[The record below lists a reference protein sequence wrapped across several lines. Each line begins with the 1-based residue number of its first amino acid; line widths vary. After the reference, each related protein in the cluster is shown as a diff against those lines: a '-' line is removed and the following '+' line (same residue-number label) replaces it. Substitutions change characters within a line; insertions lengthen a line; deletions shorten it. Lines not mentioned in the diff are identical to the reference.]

1 MSEHKLRKI
10 NEHNSRLK
18 EQLELPRIPVSQASD
33 ALIEFTKSTK
43 DYLIPSLWGP
53 PPHDPFASQ
62 TGGTCGCSHAYPGL
76 DLPPPPPEASIE
88 DSPAP
93 CMPSLCLP
101 CLRLQLSTSAHPPS
115 DFILFHP
122 LFRRYVKHA
131 SLVERCYPL
140 ERTEDS
146 APSSNELSYLVY
158 YVQSKPAKLTKVGAY
173 LSKRIAK
180 DVQRRRRPD
189 VCVGL
194 RIYDA
199 LLDACARDLNFF
211 AKDVLSSLDS
221 VLAADDLE
229 LAKCATHT
237 FALFCRGHSGSTL
250 GIDKHLC
257 SLYSHLIRTF
267 VAYMRSRDA
276 ANIAL
281 GLCGVQAI
289 ADSQATYADDCYY
302 ELPLVASAIAC
313 RIAVAPTLKSA
324 APSSIEDQLATI
336 GTAADALPSDEQL
349 GRQAWRCVETLVRR
363 SHGQHSRIIVAEI
376 FRYLDTGLKWQPVS
390 LCVHIVIA
398 VVGQLQPQD
407 QNMVIV
413 ETLAFLTDG
422 AFSSQLYLDSVARE
436 DSNSSIA
443 ATAPA
448 DKDNTR
454 HERKISNRRA
464 CIIRILERL
473 FCKPY
478 VLVGISVME
487 ALNVLVTFL
496 LESVGSKQLAS
507 PDQDMLSAALQI
519 ATAHTSTED
528 SVKYTDSAGS
538 PVHQSQISDFYHLL
552 AAIGGLAKHQYYN
565 DQLSDMVSYL
575 VSQMQ
580 LTNTEQPSSGDRLTW
595 LLQALYI
602 VLRTSRLRTS
612 AGQEPLVLPL
622 EAYTPLFT
630 LLSHDNMDCRVLSA
644 DCIAEALQSNTTPG
658 SSHNWNLTPSVELID
673 AVYYKL
679 SDSLKEA
686 HTMSQRHLVAGYAG
700 TATILC
706 GLLKTQGTGSIG
718 HTLALVDGG
727 GPASTTGAWTTL
739 LAMVWAQVASLHV
752 DSSLEA
758 HVGQL
763 TAEARDLGLW
773 EHAIEHVCLQRLR
786 VAEIGCGESPSL
798 SSLPTEGTAA
808 PTDSIQDMD
817 AANALLQRLSSGA
830 LLELLGPEASAQYT
844 DNAANNTVVDSKTA
858 ERVLCKSS
866 SINAG
871 AVSLLNA
878 VDQVKDIRARV
889 SVDWEA
895 QVRRDSIVAPHI
907 NVEQLRAALRDGL
920 AMHGDRVGSQVE
932 PGATQRQMASM
943 GAATTASA
951 LQSRDVLDT
960 IAQSGMYSDSDDDSD
975 MYFGTNNERGRPD
988 KPAMPAEVRDLLDSI
1003 DDFGASPLETQ
1014 GSAQA
1019 DSRSTAGINTPVIGD
1034 VN

>member
-33 ALIEFTKSTK
+33 ALIEFTKTTK

-62 TGGTCGCSHAYPGL
+62 TGGTCGCSHTYPGL

-88 DSPAP
+88 DSPAS

-101 CLRLQLSTSAHPPS
+101 CPRLQLSTSAHPPS

-229 LAKCATHT
+229 LAKRATHT
-237 FALFCRGHSGSTL
+237 FALFCRSHSGSTL

-302 ELPLVASAIAC
+302 ELPLVASAIAS
-313 RIAVAPTLKSA
+313 RIAVAPTPKSA
-324 APSSIEDQLATI
+324 VPSSIEEQLAAISTN
-336 GTAADALPSDEQL
+336 ALPSDEQL
-349 GRQAWRCVETLVRR
+349 GLQAWRCVETLVRR

-376 FRYLDTGLKWQPVS
+376 FRYLDNGLKWQPVS
-390 LCVHIVIA
+390 LCVHVVIA

-436 DSNSSIA
+436 DSNTSIA
-443 ATAPA
+443 ATAPT
-448 DKDNTR
+448 DKDGSR

-487 ALNVLVTFL
+487 ALNVLVTYL

-519 ATAHTSTED
+519 ATARSGPDD
-528 SVKYTDSAGS
+528 SIKYTDSVGESGS
-538 PVHQSQISDFYHLL
+538 LVHPGQMSDFYHLL

-565 DQLSDMVSYL
+565 DQLLDMVNYL

-580 LTNTEQPSSGDRLTW
+580 LTNTEQPSSGDRLVW

-602 VLRTSRLRTS
+602 VLRTSRLSTTG
-612 AGQEPLVLPL
+612 GQEPLVLSL
-622 EAYTPLFT
+622 EAYAPLFT
-630 LLSHDNMDCRVLSA
+630 LLSHDSTDCRVLAA
-644 DCIAEALQSNTTPG
+644 DCIAEALQSNTISG
-658 SSHNWNLTPSVELID
+658 SSHNWNLTPSAELID

-679 SDSLKEA
+679 SESLKEA
-686 HTMSQRHLVAGYAG
+686 HTMSQRHLVVGYAG
-700 TATILC
+700 TATILR
-706 GLLKTQGTGSIG
+706 GLLKTQGTGSVE
-718 HTLALVDGG
+718 HTLVLVDGC

-739 LAMVWAQVASLHV
+739 LAMVWAQVASLHK
-752 DSSLEA
+752 DTSLET
-758 HVGQL
+758 HVGKL
-763 TAEARDLGLW
+763 IAEARDLGLW

-786 VAEIGCGESPSL
+786 VAEIGDGESPSL
-798 SSLPTEGTAA
+798 SSLPTEDTAA

-817 AANALLQRLSSGA
+817 AANALLQRLSSSA
-830 LLELLGPEASAQYT
+830 VLELLGPEAVARYT
-844 DNAANNTVVDSKTA
+844 DIYGKNTVVDDKTA

-866 SINAG
+866 GTNTN

-920 AMHGDRVGSQVE
+920 ALHGDRVSSQTE
-932 PGATQRQMASM
+932 AGTTQRQTASM
-943 GAATTASA
+943 GAVAA

-960 IAQSGMYSDSDDDSD
+960 IAQSGMYSDSDDESD
-975 MYFGTNNERGRPD
+975 VYLGGNNERGRSD
-988 KPAMPAEVRDLLDSI
+988 KPAIPAEVRDLLDSI

-1014 GSAQA
+1014 GSAHA